1 MDAKKD
7 KKIVVLATGGT
18 IAGLAISD
26 SQPQHYQA
34 GLLPVATLLSAIP
47 KDFIEQHQL
56 SIAAEQI
63 AQIDSKDMQETVWH
77 ALATRLW
84 YHLNQ
89 PEVDGVVITHG
100 SDTLEETAYF
110 LQAVFQ
116 PSKPVVLTCAM
127 RPANAPDA
135 DGPANLRDA
144 LLVAAQPDLNG
155 VLVVCG
161 GSVHAGHRVQ
171 KIQNHDLK
179 PFASQEGPLARLVL
193 GKFQILRPVTSA
205 EYPWPMPTAAEV
217 LQTQDW
223 PRVELVLNHA
233 GAHGENVRDMLQSSR
248 PPKGIV
254 VAGTGNGTVHQGLE
268 KVLKE
273 AQSQGVRVLRTT
285 RCALGQVQALP
296 DDVLASVPDMTPV
309 QARVSLQLALIK
321 QALGCGLI

>member
-1 MDAKKD
+1 MEAKKS

-18 IAGLAISD
+18 IAGLASSV
-26 SQPQHYQA
+26 SQPQHYKA
-34 GLLPVATLLSAIP
+34 GQVAIESLLSAVP
-47 KDFIEQHQL
+47 NDFIDQHQMAI
-56 SIAAEQI
+56 SAEQI
-63 AQIDSKDMQETVWH
+63 AQIDSKDMQELVWQ

-84 YHLNQ
+84 HHLNQ

-116 PSKPVVLTCAM
+116 PTKPVVLTCAM

-144 LLVAAQPDLNG
+144 LLLATHSELQG
-155 VLVVCG
+155 VLVSCG

-171 KIQNHDLK
+171 KIQSHELK
-179 PFASQEGPLARLVL
+179 PFVSLEGPIARLVQ
-193 GKFQILRPVTSA
+193 GKLQVLRLVLLA
-205 EYPWPMPTAAEV
+205 KQPWPMPTVPEV

-223 PRVELVLNHA
+223 PRVEMVLNHA
-233 GAHGENVRDMLQSSR
+233 GAQGQNVRDMLESSR
-248 PPKGIV
+248 PPKGLV

-268 KVLKE
+268 KALKE
-273 AQSQGVRVLRTT
+273 AQTQGVRVLRTT

-296 DDVLASVPDMTPV
+296 DDVFDSVPDMTPV
-309 QARVSLQLALIK
+309 QARVGLQLALIK
-321 QALGCGLI
+321 EALG